1 MQREMIRDVVETFCN
16 NIESI
21 VNGDFKQDLLSASAS
36 ATIREV
42 FKVLGDINFSHK
54 SVLKRELLGDTVI
67 TYLLNILTDAVFSR
81 SPDEKGTSKNNK
93 IIALICSRKNDENI
107 LKSAGN
113 TYEKFQKIVD
123 YVSGMTDSF
132 ALRLYQEFTG
142 KGGFE

>member
-1 MQREMIRDVVETFCN
+1 M
-16 NIESI
+16 
-21 VNGDFKQDLLSASAS
+21 
-36 ATIREV
+36 
-42 FKVLGDINFSHK
+42 
-54 SVLKRELLGDTVI
+54 I